1 MSGTP
6 QDVRAIFTEAI
17 GKETPQEQAAYL
29 NAACGSDSRLRA
41 EVESLVA
48 AHRDAGPFLR
58 ILLEDPDPL
67 GANHHSP
74 LLTEGPGTVIGRYKL
89 LEKIGEGGMAVV
101 YMAEQ
106 TEPIR
111 RKVALKIIKLGMDT
125 RQVIARFE
133 AERQALAL
141 MDHPS
146 IAKVLDAGATE
157 TGRLYFVM
165 ELVQGVSIT
174 EYCDQNSLSTKD
186 RLALFLQ
193 VCHAVQHAHQ
203 KGIIHRDIKPSNV
216 MVTQRDGRSVPKVI
230 DFGIAKAT
238 NQKLT
243 EKTLFTRYAHLI
255 GTPAYMSPEQA
266 ELSDLDIDTRSD
278 IYSLGVLLY
287 ELLTGTTPFSEEEL
301 RKAGY
306 IEMQRVIREQEPTKP
321 STKLTSLGEKLT
333 EVAKHRGCTPDL
345 LRRTIRGDLDWIVM
359 KALEKDRARRYET
372 ANGLADDVRR
382 HLESEPVLARGP
394 SASYHLQKFVSR
406 HRSQV
411 LAALLMIVLAGTAVV
426 TFSLWNRSRHELAEA
441 ESFRHA
447 NLLSEARAFY
457 AKGQNASALAL
468 AKTLLPSRHVGIQAG
483 LLYASLL
490 TEGRQPDE
498 ALTVLETLVQEQPE
512 LAGAAHALW
521 ARILWE
527 NQSFGDEGRR
537 EIEDHQHQAEALLA
551 DTAEAYF
558 LRAMTALTIKEKLTW
573 LDKAIQKNRT
583 HYDAYQLRAYTYYA
597 SRKYQ
602 RMEHDAIAM
611 CVLKPANAEGYSLRA
626 IALEKMERYTDAL
639 SYCDQALALTSKE
652 APEYIAL
659 WSQRCDL
666 LMRLGDYERVIAS
679 AEEGFTLFPNET
691 KPYFHMF
698 CARTA
703 LGDYE
708 TAATCFHHVMRVI
721 PAQAQWFKDWTMKY
735 VFDRLDAGL
744 SWHAPEN
751 KPGGVA
757 FLPMLEAEQTYHHLR
772 AKARRFITGGFLT
785 DWCPDGSKVAF
796 SLGLHGYSGLAVY
809 DTTTQETELLIAPGK
824 DPRWSPDGKTI
835 AFVRDCRN
843 LRLSTLTAAQRRTQH
858 YEYKQE
864 VWTIHADGTGPRRL
878 AYGHWPF
885 WSEDSQTIYYESDNT
900 LYALPLT
907 QGEARPEPVAECLTA
922 FPSLSPDNERIA
934 FADDGSLTI
943 VDLASKTSVTHKTGP
958 PTIWGGNW
966 SPSGREFSLGGYFRT
981 DDRTGLWIFDR
992 ETAQAAKVFSG
1003 QITCASWK
1011 PDGMALDFTLGPPYN
1026 EIWIADLDPH
1036 VPTTESLGPAR
1047 TLEDHHRE
1055 MVDHY
1060 SRVIE
1065 NDPQDAVGFLHRA
1078 LYLDYLDDKDAA
1090 FADMNQYVTLMTSS
1104 PNQPPQG
1111 AQILAFIAALSQGK
1125 AENLGP
1131 LINSPLNEI
1140 SPRCSA
1146 DGLSLFFASDCV
1158 GGFGNP
1164 DIWMATRMATDSPW
1178 SKPVNLGPPVNTRHW
1193 EGGLALFES
1202 DDGLSL
1208 FFTSD
1213 RPGGQGGSD
1222 IWLTTRST
1230 PGGPWAN
1237 PVNLGSPLNSPAA
1250 DWGPS
1255 ISSNGLELY
1264 FSSDRPNGH
1273 GGDDIYV
1280 TTRASTEDP
1289 WCEPVNIGPSVNSP
1303 QNDGS
1308 PSMSAN
1314 GRLLFFKSSREGS
1327 FLGGDI
1333 WVTERPTVQDD
1344 WGPPVNLG
1352 PAVNNES
1359 RQTGPEL
1366 SPDASVL
1373 YFSCD
1378 RDGGMG
1384 HMDIWQVS
1392 FNRPPGLVQ
1401 TPHDTGL
1408 STRSRS
1414 TMQGKE
1420 E

>member
-1 MSGTP
+1 LDLEEKMEEIFAAAIEYEDRAERNAYLDGVCGKDQALFVGVQALLRRHDSGSFL
-6 QDVRAIFTEAI
+6 DVPPFEPVADIEITTVT
-17 GKETPQEQAAYL
+17 ETP
-29 NAACGSDSRLRA
+29 
-41 EVESLVA
+41 
-48 AHRDAGPFLR
+48 
-58 ILLEDPDPL
+58 
-67 GANHHSP
+67 
-74 LLTEGPGTVIGRYKL
+74 GTMIGRYKL
-89 LEKIGEGGMAVV
+89 LERIGEGGMAVV

-106 TEPIR
+106 EQPIR

-125 RQVIARFE
+125 KQVIARFE
-133 AERQALAL
+133 AERQALAM
-141 MDHPS
+141 MDHPN
-146 IAKVLDAGATE
+146 IAKVFDAGATE
-157 TGRLYFVM
+157 TGRPYFIM
-165 ELVQGVSIT
+165 ELVTGVSIT
-174 EYCDQNSLSTKD
+174 EYCDKNNLTTRD
-186 RLALFLQ
+186 RLHLFIQ

-203 KGIIHRDIKPSNV
+203 KGIIHRDIKASNV
-216 MVTQRDGRSVPKVI
+216 MVARRDGKPVPKVI

-238 NQKLT
+238 NQRLT
-243 EKTLFTRYAHLI
+243 EKTLFTRYAHII

-266 ELSDLDIDTRSD
+266 ELSDLDVDTRTD

-301 RKAGY
+301 RRAGY
-306 IEMQRVIREQEPTKP
+306 LEMQRVIREQEPTKP
-321 STKLTSLGEKLT
+321 STKLSTLGGTLID
-333 EVAKHRGCTPDL
+333 VAKCRSSTPDL
-345 LRRTIRGDLDWIVM
+345 LRKAIRGDLDWIVM
-359 KALEKDRARRYET
+359 KTLEKERMRRYET
-372 ANGLADDVRR
+372 ANALAVDVQR
-382 HLESEPVLARGP
+382 HLDNEPVLARSP
-394 SASYHLQKFVSR
+394 SAVYRWRKFFRRSR
-406 HRSQV
+406 RRV
-411 LAALLMIVLAGTAVV
+411 TVITMLLTLLGAMAVV
-426 TFSLWNRSRHELAEA
+426 LYLWNRSRHELAEA
-441 ESFRHA
+441 EFFRHV
-447 NLLSEARAFY
+447 NLLSKARAFH

-490 TEGRQPDE
+490 TEGRRSDE
-498 ALTVLETLVQEQPE
+498 TLTVLETLVQEQPE

-527 NQSFGDEGRR
+527 NESFGDERRR
-537 EIEDHQHQAEALLA
+537 EIDDHQRQAEALLP

-573 LDKAIQKNRT
+573 LDEAIQTNRT

-602 RMEHDAIAM
+602 RMEHDAICM
-611 CVLKPANAEGYSLRA
+611 CVLKPENAEGYSLRA
-626 IALEKMERYTDAL
+626 IALEKMDQYAEAL

-652 APEYIAL
+652 APEYVTL

-666 LMRLGDYERVIAS
+666 LMRLDDYERVIAN
-679 AEEGFTLFPNET
+679 AEQGLTQFPNEA

-698 CARTA
+698 CVRTA
-703 LGDYE
+703 LGDYL

-721 PAQAQWFKDWTMKY
+721 PAQAQRFKDWTMKY

-744 SWHAPEN
+744 SWHAPEK

-757 FLPMLEAEQTYHHLR
+757 FLPMLEAEQTYHHLS
-772 AKARRFITGGFLT
+772 AKAGRFITGGFLT

-809 DTTTQETELLIAPGK
+809 DTITQETELLIAPGK

-843 LRLSTLTAAQRRTQH
+843 LHLATLTAAQRRTQH

-864 VWTIHADGTGPRRL
+864 VWTIQADGTGARRL

-885 WSEDSQTIYYESDNT
+885 WSDDSQTIYYELDGT
-900 LYALPLT
+900 LYSLSLASGHA
-907 QGEARPEPVAECLTA
+907 QPEPVATCLTA
-922 FPSLSPDNERIA
+922 FPSLSPDNKRVA
-934 FADDGSLTI
+934 FADDGSVTI
-943 VDLASKTSVTHKTGP
+943 VDMASKTSITRKTGP

-981 DDRTGLWIFDR
+981 DDRTGLWIYDR

-1011 PDGMALDFTLGPPYN
+1011 PGGTALDFTLGPPYN
-1026 EIWIADLDPH
+1026 EIWIADLDPN
-1036 VPTTESLGPAR
+1036 VPTVESLGPAR
-1047 TLEDHHRE
+1047 TLEDHYRE
-1055 MVDHY
+1055 MMDHY
-1060 SRVIE
+1060 SRAIE
-1065 NDPQDAVGFLHRA
+1065 NDPQGAVSFLHRA
-1078 LYLDYLDDKDAA
+1078 LYLDYLNDKDAA
-1090 FADMNQYVTLMTSS
+1090 FADMNQYVRLMTSS
-1104 PNQPPQG
+1104 SDQPPQG
-1111 AQILAFIAALSQGK
+1111 TEIPVFIAALSQGRV
-1125 AENLGP
+1125 ENLGP

-1158 GGFGNP
+1158 GGFGSP
-1164 DIWMATRMATDSPW
+1164 DIWMATRTATDSPW

-1213 RPGGQGGSD
+1213 RPGGQGKSD

-1230 PGGPWAN
+1230 PAGPWAN
-1237 PVNLGSPLNSPAA
+1237 PVNLGSSLNSPDV
-1250 DWGPS
+1250 DWGPG
-1255 ISSNGLELY
+1255 ISSNGLEMY
-1264 FSSDRPNGH
+1264 FSSGRPQGH
-1273 GGDDIYV
+1273 GGDDVYV

-1289 WCEPVNIGPSVNSP
+1289 WREPVNLGPHVNSSR
-1303 QNDGS
+1303 NDGS
-1308 PSMSAN
+1308 PSISAN

-1333 WVTERPTVQDD
+1333 WVTERATVQDE
-1344 WGPPVNLG
+1344 WGAPVNLG

-1359 RQTGPEL
+1359 RQIGPEL

-1384 HMDIWQVS
+1384 HIDIWQVAL
-1392 FNRPPGLVQ
+1392 NPPPCLVQ
-1401 TPHDTGL
+1401 TPHDISL
-1408 STRSRS
+1408 STESRAII
-1414 TMQGKE
+1414 QGKE

>member
-1 MSGTP
+1 MNSQTENRARN
-6 QDVRAIFTEAI
+6 VKAIFLEALEKTA
-17 GKETPQEQAAYL
+17 GPQRRSYL
-29 NAACGSDSRLRA
+29 DAACGSDTKLRR
-41 EVESLVA
+41 EVESLLLADESAGEFLDPA
-48 AHRDAGPFLR
+48 AFSLDMGTGQAT
-58 ILLEDPDPL
+58 I
-67 GANHHSP
+67 
-74 LLTEGPGTVIGRYKL
+74 TEGPGTVIGRYKL

-106 TEPIR
+106 EQPIR

-125 RQVIARFE
+125 KQVIARFE
-133 AERQALAL
+133 AERQALAM
-141 MDHPS
+141 MDHPN

-157 TGRLYFVM
+157 TGRPYFVM

-174 EYCDQNSLSTKD
+174 EYCDQNNLSTKD
-186 RLALFLQ
+186 RLGLFIQ
-193 VCHAVQHAHQ
+193 VCSAVQHAHQ

-216 MVTQRDGRSVPKVI
+216 MVTQRDGEPVPKVI

-301 RKAGY
+301 REVGY
-306 IEMQRVIREQEPTKP
+306 IEMQRIIREAEPTKP
-321 STKLTSLGEKLT
+321 STKLSTLGETLT
-333 EVAKHRGCTPDL
+333 EIAGHRNSTPDVL
-345 LRRTIRGDLDWIVM
+345 SKAVRGDLDWIVM
-359 KALEKDRARRYET
+359 KSLEKDRSRRYET
-372 ANGLADDVRR
+372 ANALGLDIQR
-382 HLESEPVLARGP
+382 HLDSEPVLARGP
-394 SASYHLQKFVSR
+394 SATYRLGKFLHR
-406 HRSQV
+406 HRVQAGVV
-411 LAALLMIVLAGTAVV
+411 LAMAGAVV
-426 TFSLWNRSRHELAEA
+426 AVSVILTMWGRDRLQLLEA
-441 ESFRHA
+441 EGFRHRDI
-447 NLLSEARAFY
+447 LSRARESH
-457 AKGQNASALAL
+457 AKGQHAAALRQVSPIL
-468 AKTLLPSRHVGIQAG
+468 RSKHVGSEAQ
-483 LLYASLL
+483 LLYAGILV
-490 TEGRQPDE
+490 EGRQPDE
-498 ALTVLETLVQEQPE
+498 AVAMLEKLLDDRPE
-512 LAGAAHALW
+512 IAGGAHSLL

-527 NQSFGDEGRR
+527 SQSFGDERRR
-537 EIEDHQHQAEALLA
+537 EIEDHQRQAEALLP

-558 LRAMTALTIKEKLTW
+558 LQAMTALTIKEKLTW
-573 LDKAIQKNRT
+573 LDKAIHTDRT

-611 CVLKPANAEGYSLRA
+611 CVLKPGNAEGYTLRA
-626 IALEKMERYTDAL
+626 IALERMEQYADAL
-639 SYCDQALALTSKE
+639 SYCDQALALTLKE
-652 APEYIAL
+652 TPEYITL

-666 LMRLGDYERVIAS
+666 LMRLDDYERVIAS
-679 AEEGFTLFPNET
+679 AEEGMILFPNEA

-703 LGDYE
+703 LGDYQ

-757 FLPMLEAEQTYHHLR
+757 FLPMLEAEQTYHHLS

-785 DWCPDGSKVAF
+785 DWCPDGSEVAF

-843 LRLSTLTAAQRRTQH
+843 LHLATLTAAQRRTQH

-864 VWTIHADGTGPRRL
+864 VWIIQADGTLARRL

-900 LYALPLT
+900 LYSLSLASGDA
-907 QGEARPEPVAECLTA
+907 QPEPVATCLTA

-934 FADDGSLTI
+934 FADDGCVTI
-943 VDLASKTSVTHKTGP
+943 VDMASKTSVTHKTGP

-981 DDRTGLWIFDR
+981 DDRTGLWIYDR
-992 ETAQAAKVFSG
+992 ETEQAAKVFSG

-1011 PDGMALDFTLGPPYN
+1011 PDGTALDFTLGPPYN
-1026 EIWIADLDPH
+1026 EIWIADLDPN
-1036 VPTTESLGPAR
+1036 VPTVESLGPAR

-1055 MVDHY
+1055 MADRY
-1060 SRVIE
+1060 SRAIE
-1065 NDPQDAVGFLHRA
+1065 NDPQDAAGFLHRA

-1111 AQILAFIAALSQGK
+1111 AEIPAFIAALSQGRV
-1125 AENLGP
+1125 ENLGP

-1140 SPRCSA
+1140 SPRCST
-1146 DGLSLFFASDCV
+1146 DRLSLFFASDCL
-1158 GGFGNP
+1158 GGFGNA
-1164 DIWMATRMATDSPW
+1164 DIWMATRTATDSPW
-1178 SKPVNLGPPVNTRHW
+1178 SQPVNLGPPVNTPYW
-1193 EGGLALFES
+1193 EGGLALS
-1202 DDGLSL
+1202 ADGLSI

-1213 RPGGQGGSD
+1213 RPGGQGGLD
-1222 IWLTTRST
+1222 IWMTTRST
-1230 PGGPWAN
+1230 PGGPWEN
-1237 PVNLGSPLNSPAA
+1237 PVNLGPPLNSPAS
-1250 DWGPS
+1250 DWGPG
-1255 ISSNGLELY
+1255 ISSNGLEMY
-1264 FSSDRPNGH
+1264 FSSNRPNGH

-1280 TTRASTEDP
+1280 TTRASTENP
-1289 WCEPVNIGPSVNSP
+1289 WGEPVNLGPPVNSRK
-1303 QNDGS
+1303 NDGS
-1308 PSMSAN
+1308 PSISAN

-1333 WVTERPTVQDD
+1333 WVTERVTVQDG
-1344 WGPPVNLG
+1344 WGPAVNLG
-1352 PAVNNES
+1352 PAVNNEN
-1359 RQTGPEL
+1359 RQIGPEL

-1378 RDGGMG
+1378 RDDGMG
-1384 HMDIWQVS
+1384 YFDIWQVAFNPPPS
-1392 FNRPPGLVQ
+1392 FAQ
-1401 TPHDTGL
+1401 TPNDISV
-1408 STRSRS
+1408 STESRA
-1414 TMQGKE
+1414 TMQRKE